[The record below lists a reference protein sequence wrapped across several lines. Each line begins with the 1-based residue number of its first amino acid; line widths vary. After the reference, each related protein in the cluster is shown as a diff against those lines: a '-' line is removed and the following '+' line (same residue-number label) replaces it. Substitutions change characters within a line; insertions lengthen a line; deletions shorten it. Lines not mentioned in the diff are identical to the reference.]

1 MDYDYNTLE
10 EKKKELTLLVEQ
22 SIPDEYKA
30 ESEIVRLISESF
42 IRVTPPKEPEIV
54 IEYINTFSGGRG
66 GGRSRK
72 PGNIFLNWRK
82 LIKLIPDIT
91 IASVNTTTTPS
102 WLLPFIALSIWNK
115 LWSNANEELTREE
128 ATIILTLWKNRNSKN
143 RISDSDGYER
153 TNTYRKLIKLPLLSK
168 SEYDQS
174 INKLLTLRCIEL
186 NDGIIWLREWVRDS
200 Y

>member
-168 SEYDQS
+168 SEYDP
-174 INKLLTLRCIEL
+174 
-186 NDGIIWLREWVRDS
+186 
-200 Y
+200 